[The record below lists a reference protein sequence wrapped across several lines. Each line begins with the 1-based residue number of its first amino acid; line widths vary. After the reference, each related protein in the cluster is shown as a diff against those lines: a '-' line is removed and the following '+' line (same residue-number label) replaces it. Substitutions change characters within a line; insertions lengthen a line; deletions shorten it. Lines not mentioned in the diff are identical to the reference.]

1 MISELQLV
9 LVVVLVGWVGIFLY
23 LRKIDQRL
31 SRLESNQEKKEW
43 NETLH

>member
-1 MISELQLV
+1 LISELQLV

-31 SRLESNQEKKEW
+31 SRLESNYDKKEW